1 MYLSYGRTE
10 PETSYGRNVD
20 VWNDGCT
27 TWADL
32 VLDEWDAAESGSPR
46 PRLDAYVAAP
56 FILFYLLGTCISLL
70 VSFCLVSFGSFKLVV
85 VSCMRTIN
93 CLGLC
98 GEWHI
103 KPGANYAH
111 EYLATCFYQYCWKFI
126 IIVLNNILWIV
137 SYQQRGIRM
146 MELKW
151 VSRATTFFGMWAFGT
166 FPFGLAPKCDLNLG
180 FSVVT
185 PMWYQ
190 HVAVLETFFVF
201 VLEIGCFHAKL
212 MTRVW
217 YTLVTH
223 EIFDSMHFNGMKK
236 VCFLMLFFQRYLYFL
251 HISATC
257 FMNK

>member
-180 FSVVT
+180 FSLVT

-190 HVAVLETFFVF
+190 HVAVLEKKLFLFWKLVVFMLNRWQEYDTRWSPMRSLIACISMEWKRFAFWCCFFKDICIF
-201 VLEIGCFHAKL
+201 
-212 MTRVW
+212 
-217 YTLVTH
+217 YT
-223 EIFDSMHFNGMKK
+223 
-236 VCFLMLFFQRYLYFL
+236 
-251 HISATC
+251 
-257 FMNK
+257 